1 MRKMALVG
9 DRQWVPLVT
18 GGEVRRLDLDYAATA
33 PCALQVRDAVDEIL
47 PWYGSV
53 HRGDGFPS
61 AVCTELQEA
70 CRESVRAFTGA
81 RPDDTVIFTR
91 NTTDSLN
98 LLAHALPED
107 GEVFGFATEHHA
119 NLLPWDRR
127 TVHRLPVPDSPA
139 HALELLDAA
148 LASAARAAGRGGGAR
163 LVTLAGASNVT
174 GEVWPVAELAGVA
187 RRFGARTAVDAAQLA
202 PHRPLD
208 MAGWDVDYVA
218 FSGHKLYAPYGAG
231 ALVGRPDWLDAA
243 PPYLAGGGATRQ
255 VDLPAVDWAPSPQ
268 RHEAGSPNFLGNYA
282 LATACEL
289 LHAPLRS
296 GLVVQEQR
304 LAALLERE
312 LARIPGLTVHRMWDA
327 RHPKVGTVTFSV
339 RGVASGLLSAALSAE
354 HGIAVRTGR
363 FCAHP
368 LVKHLLGEGHADGA
382 ALRASIGAGITEQD
396 ISDFAWALA
405 RLVERGPA
413 WSYRR
418 DGARFVPDPDPR
430 PMPALS
436 HGARVQ
442 LRAAERRAEA
452 PLAPVGA
459 ACGG

>member
-1 MRKMALVG
+1 MEKLTLVG

-33 PCALQVRDAVDEIL
+33 PCAAQVRDAVDEIL

-70 CRESVRAFTGA
+70 CRESVRAFAGA

-98 LLAHALPED
+98 LLAHALPAD
-107 GEVFGFATEHHA
+107 CEVFGFATEHHA
-119 NLLPWDRR
+119 NLLPWERR
-127 TVHRLPVPDSPA
+127 AVHRLPVPEGPA
-139 HALELLDAA
+139 HALALLDAA
-148 LASAARAAGRGGGAR
+148 LASAAPGGGGGSR
-163 LVTLAGASNVT
+163 LVTVAGASNVT
-174 GEVWPVAELAGVA
+174 GEVWPVAELARVA
-187 RRFGARTAVDAAQLA
+187 RRYGARIAVDAAQLA
-202 PHRPLD
+202 AHRPLD
-208 MAGWDVDYVA
+208 MSGWDVDYVA

-243 PPYLAGGGATRQ
+243 APYLAGGGATRH
-255 VDLPAVDWAPSPQ
+255 VDLQTVDWAPSPQ

-289 LHAPLRS
+289 LHASLRS
-296 GLVVQEQR
+296 GLVEEEER
-304 LAALLERE
+304 LTALLERE
-312 LARIPGLTVHRMWDA
+312 LAGIPGLRVHRMWDE
-327 RHPKVGTVTFSV
+327 RHPRVGTVTFTV
-339 RGVASGLLSAALSAE
+339 RGHEPGLLSAALSAE

-368 LVKHLLGEGHADGA
+368 LVKHLLGDGQDGGNA
-382 ALRASIGAGITEQD
+382 VRVSIGAGITEQD
-396 ISDFAWALA
+396 ISDFTWALA
-405 RLVERGPA
+405 GLVERGPA
-413 WSYRR
+413 WSYRAE
-418 DGARFVPDPDPR
+418 GARFVPDPDPR
-430 PMPALS
+430 PMPELS
-436 HGARVQ
+436 HGARVR
-442 LRAAERRAEA
+442 LRAAERRERSVRT
-452 PLAPVGA
+452 PVGA

>member
-1 MRKMALVG
+1 MGKLAMVG

-33 PCALQVRDAVDEIL
+33 PCATRVRAAVDEIL

-61 AVCTELQEA
+61 TVCTELQEA

-98 LLAHALPED
+98 LLAHALPEEC
-107 GEVFGFATEHHA
+107 EVFGFATEHHA
-119 NLLPWDRR
+119 NLLPWERR
-127 TVHRLPVPDSPA
+127 TVHRLPVPDSPE
-139 HALELLDAA
+139 HALALLDAA
-148 LASAARAAGRGGGAR
+148 LAAATRSGGRAGGSR
-163 LVTLAGASNVT
+163 LVAIAGASNVT
-174 GEVWPVAELAGVA
+174 GELWPVAELARVA
-187 RRFGARTAVDAAQLA
+187 RRYGARTVVDAAQLA
-202 PHRPLD
+202 PHRPVD
-208 MAGWDVDYVA
+208 MSGWDVDYVA

-231 ALVGRPDWLDAA
+231 VLVGRSDWLDSAA
-243 PPYLAGGGATRQ
+243 PYLAGGGATRH
-255 VDLPAVDWAPSPQ
+255 VDLPTVAWAPSPQ

-289 LHAPLRS
+289 LYDPLRS
-296 GLVVQEQR
+296 GLVEEEQR
-304 LAALLERE
+304 LTALLERE
-312 LARIPGLTVHRMWDA
+312 LARIPGLHLYRMWDE

-339 RGVASGLLSAALSAE
+339 QGWEPGLLSAALSAE
-354 HGIAVRTGR
+354 YGIAVRTGR

-368 LVKHLLGEGHADGA
+368 LVKHLLGNSHGSGS
-382 ALRASIGAGITEQD
+382 ALRASIGAGITEQS

-413 WSYRR
+413 WTYRA
-418 DGARFVPDPDPR
+418 DGERFVPDPDPR
-430 PMPALS
+430 PMPTLN
-436 HGARVQ
+436 HGAQVR
-442 LRAAERRAEA
+442 LRAVERRAEA
-452 PLAPVGA
+452 PRVPVGA
-459 ACGG
+459 GCGG